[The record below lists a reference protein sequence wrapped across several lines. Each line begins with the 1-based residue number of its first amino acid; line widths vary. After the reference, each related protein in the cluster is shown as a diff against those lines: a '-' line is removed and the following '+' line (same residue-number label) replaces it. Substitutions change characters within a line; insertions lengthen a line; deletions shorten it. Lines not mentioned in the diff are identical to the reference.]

1 MMKIYDKLK
10 LYTNVVLALLVY
22 FLLTLLL
29 FPRSSQ
35 CFSSRRYFL

>member
-10 LYTNVVLALLVY
+10 LYTNVMLALLVY
-22 FLLTLLL
+22 FLLMLLL

-35 CFSSRRYFL
+35 RFSSRRYFL